1 MLSLAV
7 ECAIPSRAGAQL
19 TSQTS
24 YMGILVMPVS
34 ALAALTKQ
42 SIQKNKVAVEI
53 NAKQRTEKVE
63 AGNPADRQII
73 VAAGAGFD
81 ADVANFA

>member
-24 YMGILVMPVS
+24 YMGILVMPVY

-42 SIQKNKVAVEI
+42 SIQKNLH
-53 NAKQRTEKVE
+53 QRTDFRSEPILDGSRVTE
-63 AGNPADRQII
+63 MPLASMILSFSSAVP
-73 VAAGAGFD
+73 
-81 ADVANFA
+81 

>member
-7 ECAIPSRAGAQL
+7 DCAIPSRAGAQL

-42 SIQKNKVAVEI
+42 SIQKNLH
-53 NAKQRTEKVE
+53 QRTDFRSEPILDGSRVTE
-63 AGNPADRQII
+63 MPLASMILSFSSAVP
-73 VAAGAGFD
+73 
-81 ADVANFA
+81 